1 MINLLRIC
9 LLISLTMP
17 SMKDKTESKAD
28 LTISIL
34 SLHDTEHDVYIAVS
48 RKTDGFPD
56 KLDMAKAIIAK
67 PVGKN
72 SISVTVADLP
82 YGKYAVMV
90 FQDMNGNKKLDKNFL
105 GIPTEPFAFSNNYK
119 PMFRAPRWDDCE
131 FEYSTKSNTVIIK
144 KLIKM

>member
-1 MINLLRIC
+1 
-9 LLISLTMP
+9 
-17 SMKDKTESKAD
+17 MKDKTEPKTD

-56 KLDMAKAIIAK
+56 KPDMAKAIIVK
-67 PVGKN
+67 PAGKN
-72 SISVTVADLP
+72 NISITVTDLP
-82 YGKYAVMV
+82 YGKYAILV

-119 PMFRAPRWDDCE
+119 PMFSAPRWEDCE
-131 FEYSTKSNTVIIK
+131 FEYSANSNTVTIK

>member
-1 MINLLRIC
+1 
-9 LLISLTMP
+9 MP
-17 SMKDKTESKAD
+17 SMKDKTEPQTD

-48 RKTDGFPD
+48 RKSDGFPD
-56 KLDMAKAIIAK
+56 KLDMAKAIVVK
-67 PVGKN
+67 PAGKN
-72 SISVTVADLP
+72 NISITVTDLP
-82 YGKYAVMV
+82 YGKYAIMV

-119 PMFRAPRWDDCE
+119 PMFRAPRWEDCE
-131 FEYSTKSNTVIIK
+131 FEYSAKSNAVIIK

>member
-17 SMKDKTESKAD
+17 SVKEKPETKAN

-56 KLDMAKAIIAK
+56 KPDMAKAIVLK
-67 PVGKN
+67 PSGKN
-72 SISVTVADLP
+72 SISTVITDLP
-82 YGKYAVMV
+82 YGRYAVMV

-105 GIPTEPFAFSNNYK
+105 GIPTEPLCFLK
-119 PMFRAPRWDDCE
+119 
-131 FEYSTKSNTVIIK
+131 
-144 KLIKM
+144 

>member
-9 LLISLTMP
+9 LLISFTIP
-17 SMKDKTESKAD
+17 SMKDKTGSKTD

-34 SLHDTEHDVYIAVS
+34 SLRDTEHDVYIAVS

-56 KLDMAKAIIAK
+56 KLDMAKAIVAK
-67 PVGKN
+67 PTGKN
-72 SISVTVADLP
+72 SISVTVSDLP

-105 GIPTEPFAFSNNYK
+105 GIPSEPFAFSNNYK
-119 PMFRAPRWDDCE
+119 PMFRAPRWEDCE
-131 FEYSTKSNTVIIK
+131 FEYNAKSNTVTIT

>member
-1 MINLLRIC
+1 
-9 LLISLTMP
+9 MP
-17 SMKDKTESKAD
+17 SMKDKTEPKTD

-56 KLDMAKAIIAK
+56 KPDMAKAIIVK
-67 PVGKN
+67 PAGKN
-72 SISVTVADLP
+72 NISITVTDLP
-82 YGKYAVMV
+82 YGKYAILV

-119 PMFRAPRWDDCE
+119 PMFSAPRWEDCE
-131 FEYSTKSNTVIIK
+131 FEYSANSNTVTIK

>member
-1 MINLLRIC
+1 MINVLRIC

-17 SMKDKTESKAD
+17 SVKEKPETKAN

-56 KLDMAKAIIAK
+56 KPDMAQAIVLK
-67 PVGKN
+67 PSGKN
-72 SISVTVADLP
+72 SISTVITDLP

-119 PMFRAPRWDDCE
+119 PMFRAPRWEDCE
-131 FEYSTKSNTVIIK
+131 FEYSAKSNMVIIK